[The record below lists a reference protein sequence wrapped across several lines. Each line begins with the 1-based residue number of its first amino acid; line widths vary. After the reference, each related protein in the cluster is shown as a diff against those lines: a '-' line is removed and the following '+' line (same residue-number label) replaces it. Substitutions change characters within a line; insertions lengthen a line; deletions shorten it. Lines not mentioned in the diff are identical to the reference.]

1 MKQRLTSDAKL
12 YLIVFLV
19 SIVLLYYNLPLGC
32 LGMLLCGVTYAIQ
45 AHQDQVSSQRLKKT
59 IEKIYGDMDAMNKE
73 RMYELPIALTIIN
86 EAGEIFWYNQ
96 YFDKNFNTGEAGY
109 SFYRKKIQDEL
120 GIKPEALLS
129 ERENDFSWHDAE
141 YTVVSNPFSDGS
153 EKLIMLHFF
162 DVTIQ
167 KRQQEIYKRNEPV
180 FCYILIDNYDDIIE
194 QLQTHERSAVL
205 SKIDLK
211 LTEWA
216 KDLGVFIIH
225 YENDHYLMILEK
237 EKLKKLEDE
246 RFSILDGIRET
257 EFEGKAQVTLSIG
270 IGISKEPLGIRQ
282 AEELS
287 RAALDIALARG
298 GDQAVVR
305 QDEKMAFYGGAT
317 EATEKR
323 TKVKARVKAHG
334 LQELIKESS
343 NVLIMGHKTPDM
355 DCIGAAVGVL
365 GACKA
370 MDKLS
375 KIVVKEINYSIKELF
390 EYLMEDKDY
399 TDAFIKPKE
408 AEDYINAGTLLII
421 VDTQNG
427 DYLELPELVD
437 QVKQTV
443 VIDHHRRSGTSIG
456 KIVLNYTEAY
466 ASSTCELITEL
477 LQYFDEK
484 DSMTEVEANALMAGI
499 CMDTKMFTMKTGVRT
514 FEAASYLRRKGADT
528 IIAKSMLKDDFVTY
542 NLRAEAVRN
551 ARTYKSNIAVS
562 CLEDSSEGAK
572 VIAAQA
578 ADELLNIKGI
588 SASFMLLKTEEGIF
602 ISGRSLGEI
611 NVQLIMEKLGG
622 GGHLAIAGAQFPAA
636 DDLDA
641 VKEKLLDAIDAY
653 FADREAE
660 KEQPAAQSKNTK

>member
-1 MKQRLTSDAKL
+1 MKQRLTSDARL
-12 YLIVFLV
+12 YLIVFLISV
-19 SIVLLYYNLPLGC
+19 ILLYYNVALGC
-32 LGMLLCGVTYAIQ
+32 LGILLCGVSYFAQ

-59 IEKIYGDMDAMNKE
+59 IEKIYGDMDALNKE

-86 EAGEIFWYNQ
+86 ESGEIFWYNQ
-96 YFDKNFNTGEAGY
+96 YFDKNFRKNEEGF
-109 SFYRKKIQDEL
+109 SFFRKKIQDEL
-120 GIKPEALLS
+120 NIKLENLLN
-129 ERENDFSWHDAE
+129 ERENEFEYKDAQ
-141 YTVVSNPFSDGS
+141 YTIVSNPFSDGS
-153 EKLIMLHFF
+153 EKLLLLHFF
-162 DVTIQ
+162 DVTVQ
-167 KRQQEIYKRNEPV
+167 KKQQEIYKENEPV
-180 FCYILIDNYDDIIE
+180 FCYIIIDNYDDIIE
-194 QLQTHERSAVL
+194 QLPTHERSAVL
-205 SKIDLK
+205 SRIDLK

-216 KDLGVFIIH
+216 KTLGVFIIQ

-237 EKLKKLEDE
+237 EKLKTLEAE
-246 RFSILDGIRET
+246 RFSILDDIRET
-257 EFEGKAQVTLSIG
+257 EFEGRTQVTLSIG
-270 IGISKEPLGIRQ
+270 IGVSEEPMKIRQ

-287 RAALDIALARG
+287 HSALDIALARG

-370 MDKLS
+370 MDKPG

-390 EYLMEDKDY
+390 EYLMEDERY
-399 TDAFIKPKE
+399 TDAFIKPRE
-408 AEDYINAGTLLII
+408 TESYINSNTLLII

-427 DYLELPELVD
+427 DYLEVPELVD
-437 QVKQTV
+437 QVRKTV
-443 VIDHHRRSGTSIG
+443 VIDHHRRSGKSID

-484 DSMTEVEANALMAGI
+484 DSMTEVEANALMAGM

-514 FEAASYLRRKGADT
+514 FEAASYLRRRGADT
-528 IIAKSMLKDDFVTY
+528 IIAKTMLKDDFVTY
-542 NLRAEAVRN
+542 NLRASAVKNSQIYRD
-551 ARTYKSNIAVS
+551 TIAIS
-562 CLEDSSEGAK
+562 CIEDHSEYAK

-588 SASFMLLKTEEGIF
+588 NASFILLKADEGIV
-602 ISGRSLGEI
+602 ISGRSLGEV
-611 NVQLIMEKLGG
+611 NVQLILEKLGG
-622 GGHLAIAGAQFPAA
+622 GGHLAIAGAQLPEVEN
-636 DDLDA
+636 LDEGKA
-641 VKEKLLDAIDAY
+641 ILVDAIDTY
-653 FADREAE
+653 FSE
-660 KEQPAAQSKNTK
+660 KESDKE

>member
-1 MKQRLTSDAKL
+1 MKERLTSDARL
-12 YLIVFLV
+12 YMIVFFV
-19 SIVLLYYNLPLGC
+19 SVVLMYYNLPLGC
-32 LGMLLCGVTYAIQ
+32 LGILLCGLAYGLQV
-45 AHQDQVSSQRLKKT
+45 HQDQVSSQRLQRT
-59 IEKIYGDMDAMNKE
+59 IEKIYGDMDALNKE
-73 RMYELPIALTIIN
+73 RMYELPIAMAIVN
-86 EAGEIFWYNQ
+86 EAGEIYWYNQ
-96 YFDKNFNTGEAGY
+96 YFDKSFRKGDGGC
-109 SFYRKKIQDEL
+109 SFYRKKIQETLNLKLDS
-120 GIKPEALLS
+120 LLS
-129 ERENDFSWHDAE
+129 QRENAFSYKDTE
-141 YTVVSNPFSDGS
+141 YTIVSNTFSDGN
-153 EKLIMLHFF
+153 ENLVLLHFF

-167 KRQQEIYKRNEPV
+167 KQQHEIYKRNEPV

-194 QLQTHERSAVL
+194 QLPTHERSAVL

-216 KDLGVFIIH
+216 KDLGVFIIQ

-237 EKLKKLEDE
+237 EKLHKLEEE
-246 RFSILDGIRET
+246 RFAILDCIRET
-257 EFEGKAQVTLSIG
+257 EFEGKTQVTLSIG

-287 RAALDIALARG
+287 RSALDIALARG

-370 MDKLS
+370 MGKPS

-390 EYLMEDKDY
+390 EYLMEDERY
-399 TDAFIKPKE
+399 SDAFIKPKE
-408 AEDYINAGTLLII
+408 TEDYIDSGTLLII

-427 DYLELPELVD
+427 EYLEVPELVD

-443 VIDHHRRSGTSIG
+443 VIDHHRRSGSSIG

-484 DSMTEVEANALMAGI
+484 DSMTEVEANALMAGM

-528 IIAKSMLKDDFVTY
+528 IIAKTMLKDDFVTY
-542 NLRAEAVRN
+542 NLRAAAVRN
-551 ARTYKSNIAVS
+551 AKTYRNTIAIS
-562 CLEDSSEGAK
+562 CIEDHSESAK

-588 SASFMLLKTEEGIF
+588 SASFILLKADEGIF

-622 GGHLAIAGAQFPAA
+622 GGHLAIAGAQLPDAQ
-636 DDLDA
+636 DLDE
-641 VKEKLLDAIDAY
+641 VKEMLLDAIDAY
-653 FADREAE
+653 FAEREIE
-660 KEQPAAQSKNTK
+660 REQAAVQSKNTK